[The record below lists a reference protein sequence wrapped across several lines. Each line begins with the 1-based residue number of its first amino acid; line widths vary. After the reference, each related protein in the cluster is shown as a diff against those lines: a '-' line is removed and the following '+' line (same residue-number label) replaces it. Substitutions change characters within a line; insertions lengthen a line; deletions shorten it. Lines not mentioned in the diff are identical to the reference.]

1 MATSKPSIPEPLSP
15 QGIMELAFAFQRSRV
30 LLTAHELDLFTVLGD
45 GSKSSSEVAQALG
58 TKERATDRL
67 MNALCAMSLLTKQGG
82 RFSNTPPASRFLVK
96 GKPEFMAGLMHM
108 THLWE
113 TWSTLTEAVRQGRSV
128 ADRTA
133 GVNERGAD
141 WLRAFIAAMHWRA
154 SQHAPGVVGLLDLS
168 GVSRVLDVGGGSG
181 AYAMAF
187 VRAKPD
193 IGAVVFDLPT
203 VVPLTQE
210 YIRQAELSDKVKT
223 VVGDY
228 DRDALGSGFDLV
240 FLSAIIH
247 SNSPSG
253 NRDLI
258 GKAATALA
266 PHGQVVVQDFIV
278 DEDRTGPPFA
288 ALFAL
293 NMLVGT
299 GAGDTYTESEVRRW
313 MEDAGLRRIARQDT
327 PFGTSLIIG
336 RDRGDGGTRELARRG

>member
-1 MATSKPSIPEPLSP
+1 MSTSPPSRPESLSP
-15 QGIMELAFAFQRSRV
+15 QGILEPAWAFQRSRV
-30 LLTAHELDLFTVLGD
+30 LLTAHELNLFTVLGD
-45 GSKSSSEVAQALG
+45 GSKTSGEVARALR
-58 TKERATDRL
+58 TDERATDRL
-67 MNALCAMSLLTKQGG
+67 MNALCSMGLLEKEDW
-82 RFSNTPPASRFLVK
+82 RFSNAPLASRFLVE
-96 GKPEFMAGLMHM
+96 GRPDYLAGLMHM
-108 THLWE
+108 AHLWE
-113 TWSTLTEAVRQGRSV
+113 TWSTLTQAVRQGRSV

-154 SQHAPGVVGLLDLS
+154 CQHAPGVVGLLDLS
-168 GVSRVLDVGGGSG
+168 GVSRVLDVGAGSG

-187 VRAKPD
+187 VRVRDGITAT
-193 IGAVVFDLPT
+193 AFDLPN
-203 VVPLTQE
+203 VIPLTQE
-210 YIRQAELSDKVKT
+210 YIKQIGLQEKVKT

-228 DRDALGSGFDLV
+228 NVDPLGSGYDLV

-247 SNSPSG
+247 SSSPSQ
-253 NRDLI
+253 NHVLI
-258 GKAATALA
+258 RKAAEALA

-299 GAGDTYTESEVRRW
+299 EAGDTYTTSEIRQW
-313 MEDAGLRRIARQDT
+313 MEEAGLRHVVRKDT

-336 RDRGDGGTRELARRG
+336 RDGGSRD

>member
-1 MATSKPSIPEPLSP
+1 MMATFKSSMPESLSP
-15 QGIMELAFAFQRSRV
+15 QDIMEMAAAFQRSRV

-45 GSKSSSEVAQALG
+45 GSKFSGEVASALE
-58 TKERATDRL
+58 TDERATDRL
-67 MNALCAMSLLTKQGG
+67 MNSLCAMGLLTKKGG
-82 RFSNTPPASRFLVK
+82 RFSNAPPAAQFLVK
-96 GKPEFMAGLMHM
+96 GKPDFMAGLMHM
-108 THLWE
+108 VHLWE

-133 GVNERGAD
+133 GVNARGGE

-193 IGAVVFDLPT
+193 VGAVIFDLPN
-203 VVPLTQE
+203 VIPLTQE
-210 YIRQAELSDKVKT
+210 YIKQGGLSDKVKT
-223 VVGDY
+223 AVGDY
-228 DRDALGSGFDLV
+228 ERDALGSGFDLV

-258 GKAATALA
+258 RKAATALT

-299 GAGDTYTESEVRRW
+299 EAGDTYTESEVRRW
-313 MEDAGLRRIARQDT
+313 MEEAGLRHVMRKDS

-336 RDRGDGGTRELARRG
+336 RNGGSRD